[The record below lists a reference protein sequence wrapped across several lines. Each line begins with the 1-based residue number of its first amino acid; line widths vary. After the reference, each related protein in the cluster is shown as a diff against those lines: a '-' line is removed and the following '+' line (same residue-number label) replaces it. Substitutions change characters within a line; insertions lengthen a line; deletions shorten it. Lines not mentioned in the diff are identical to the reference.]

1 MEIKEIDE
9 LISIIINSLTFLISF
24 LTFFNFI
31 IIFKIHCKIKI
42 FRVNYF
48 RIVFT
53 IIILEIML
61 RIIIIIESI
70 FQILDILQKH
80 SILNNEFKKYNNLIF
95 SLSFNFLYITIIF
108 FNIRTIYYLY
118 HYSTKDLDLINQD
131 MENSVISLKTYSFTN
146 FYIISFF
153 LGIIHTILFFLYA
166 FLFNENFLNN
176 WFFNSISL
184 SDYKTKIYELIFFF
198 PNIFFFIYSIPYL
211 KICWNKEN
219 ITDKILLKGYSQY
232 CFIYSFLSLIY
243 PIIIIILLIFNDN
256 TILKIICKN
265 VILMFLNIQLYLS
278 STYRINCVYIKNTIL
293 NKEKKCYQII
303 KDYFIILFTN
313 QKIKSVA
320 VTDFN
325 NTFVTHALTSEKDI
339 NEDYMNDT
347 SMINMSFDDI

>member
-131 MENSVISLKTYSFTN
+131 MQNSVISLKTYSFTN

-153 LGIIHTILFFLYA
+153 VNKY
-166 FLFNENFLNN
+166 
-176 WFFNSISL
+176 
-184 SDYKTKIYELIFFF
+184 IFR
-198 PNIFFFIYSIPYL
+198 
-211 KICWNKEN
+211 C
-219 ITDKILLKGYSQY
+219 
-232 CFIYSFLSLIY
+232 
-243 PIIIIILLIFNDN
+243 
-256 TILKIICKN
+256 
-265 VILMFLNIQLYLS
+265 
-278 STYRINCVYIKNTIL
+278 
-293 NKEKKCYQII
+293 
-303 KDYFIILFTN
+303 
-313 QKIKSVA
+313 
-320 VTDFN
+320 
-325 NTFVTHALTSEKDI
+325 
-339 NEDYMNDT
+339 
-347 SMINMSFDDI
+347 